1 MSDELIDLMEMIL
14 VYHKKYQDGFQSFNA
29 RFNFELGYW
38 FNIKQLN
45 ILIEQEFKTIKPF
58 TNKDF

>member
-14 VYHKKYQDGFQSFNA
+14 VYHEKYQDDFQSFTS

-58 TNKDF
+58 TNKDY

>member
-1 MSDELIDLMEMIL
+1 MSDELIDLMEMIM
-14 VYHKKYQDGFQSFNA
+14 VYHEKYRDDFQSFNA

-38 FNIKQLN
+38 YNIKQLS

-58 TNKDF
+58 TNKDY

>member
-14 VYHKKYQDGFQSFNA
+14 VYHEKYQDDFQSFNS

-45 ILIEQEFKTIKPF
+45 IFIEQEFKTIKPF
-58 TNKDF
+58 TNKDY

>member
-1 MSDELIDLMEMIL
+1 MSDELIDLMEMIM
-14 VYHKKYQDGFQSFNA
+14 VYHEKYRDDFQSFNS

-58 TNKDF
+58 TNKDY

>member
-14 VYHKKYQDGFQSFNA
+14 VYQEKYQDDFQSFNS

-58 TNKDF
+58 TNKDY

>member
-1 MSDELIDLMEMIL
+1 MSDEFIDLMEMIL
-14 VYHKKYQDGFQSFNA
+14 VYHEKYQDDFQSFNA
-29 RFNFELGYW
+29 LFNFELGYW

-45 ILIEQEFKTIKPF
+45 MLIEQEFKTIKSF